1 MSLKDKI
8 KTPDKMVDQQGAK
21 LLVYGQAGAGK
32 TFSTQT
38 MPGRVLVISAEA
50 GLLSIKDAPN
60 VSAIE
65 VKTYDDL
72 REVYAALD
80 SGELDYD
87 SVCLDSISEI
97 SEILLAYE
105 KGRNKDGRMAYQN
118 VSEAVT
124 KVMRSFRDL
133 NIHVL
138 FLCKEGKENNDGV
151 FLFGPKMASKP
162 LGEAITY
169 FFDEVLALRAYD
181 DVDEN
186 GDSVI
191 KRALQTQIHGG
202 YTAKDRS
209 GKLDKF
215 EEPNLTALIQ
225 KLGFNINLKEKKES
239 A

>member
-1 MSLKDKI
+1 MDLKDKI

-21 LLVYGQAGAGK
+21 LLIYGQAGAGK
-32 TFSTQT
+32 TYSTQS
-38 MPGRVLVISAEA
+38 MPGKVLVISAEA

-65 VKTYDDL
+65 VSSIEDL
-72 REVYAALD
+72 REVYEALS
-80 SGELDYD
+80 SGELSFD
-87 SVCLDSISEI
+87 SVCLDSVSEI
-97 SEILLAYE
+97 SEILLVHE
-105 KGRNKDGRMAYQN
+105 KTKNKDGRMAYQN

-124 KVMRSFRDL
+124 SLMRSFRDL
-133 NIHVL
+133 DMHVL
-138 FLCKEGKENNDGV
+138 FLCKEGKENNDGI

-169 FFDEVLALRAYD
+169 FFDEVLALRVYD

-191 KRALQTQIHGG
+191 KRALQTRIHGG

-215 EEPNLTALIQ
+215 EEPNLTALIE
-225 KLGFNINLKEKKES
+225 KLGFSINIENKES